1 MAEQT
6 FRSPNFFEREIDQSA
21 REAGGPVGTPA
32 GLIGTSQKGP
42 AFFPITVATFSEF
55 IAKFGNLDFRKF
67 APYAANEFLKHRT
80 ALTFMRVLGAGAN
93 ETVADIAKAQL
104 TDRVK
109 NAGFFV
115 TGTAAVG
122 DGLGRHMGCVQFLA
136 ANHTFTTEE
145 TWGYPSFTDND
156 SFGPANGNIIRG
168 MVLLASGARLLV
180 LNGTSSLPGNI
191 SSTSPT
197 DAASISSNNRFKL
210 VISSSLG
217 TSFGNGDG
225 FPGLRVFS
233 ASMNPSDDDYFAKL
247 MNRDPEK
254 FESEQHVLYADFAV
268 DAELAAATTVAVLS
282 GSDFKSSNSGE
293 STFKMRDAFGQFD
306 TRYRAPSTSWF
317 ISQPF
322 GKTEYNLFRFEAID
336 DGEYA
341 NKLYKVSISNIRA
354 SLDDS
359 RPFGTFTV
367 LIRSWGDSDTSQ
379 DVLETFPNCTLDPL
393 SDNFIARVLGDRKV
407 YFNFDAES
415 ETERRFVVDGKY
427 NNRSQLVRVVV
438 DENVEK
444 GLIPVKSLPFGFR
457 GPQLL
462 KTNDG
467 LTDGTAPAYRLG
479 GVGVN
484 SLSASIL
491 PPLPLRFKV
500 TRGEVQQSGFVGS
513 PGPTELANG
522 SLFWGVKFERTTDP
536 LNSNITSEKNGLLE
550 AYSKMLGLGKLD
562 VLVTGSGAD
571 TLNNN
576 KFTLAKVALSNA
588 AVSDLTASVNDHMR
602 EAAYMRDSTLD
613 PTDYTVSDPA
623 LASRRITFGTLA
635 SLTSSVDFNR
645 FTQYMKFTNLL
656 YGGFDGVNILDKNAR
671 RMNDKATS
679 FDAAGGAETSYVAPG
694 LAYNPNGTG
703 PTNNTVASYL
713 AAANIMLNPMVSTIN
728 IVALPGIRE
737 PYITDQVAAKAKAYG
752 LALYVMDLVAYDDS
766 SNRLY
771 DDSVAKPDVEK
782 TVALF
787 EGRGVDNDYTTTY
800 FPDVFINDEV
810 NRRRVKVP
818 SSTAAMAAL
827 ALNDRVAYPWFA
839 PAGFNRAALDFVTNV
854 PVRLS
859 VDDRDKLYDS
869 RINPIATFPRQGFVI
884 FGQKTLKI
892 KKSALDRVNVRRMLL
907 EIKRVIVGVASRLV
921 FEQNTQDLRNKF
933 LDEAGAFI
941 ALVQAQQGI
950 ESFKI
955 IMDDSNN
962 TQEDKD
968 LNRLNGKV
976 IVVPTRA
983 VEFISIDFIITNSGV
998 QFTS

>member
-55 IAKFGNLDFRKF
+55 ISKFGNLDFRKY
-67 APYAANEFLKHRT
+67 APYAANEFLKHRS
-80 ALTFMRVLGAGAN
+80 ALTFMRVLGAGSN
-93 ETVADIAKAQL
+93 ESVADIAKAQL

-115 TGTAAVG
+115 TGTAA
-122 DGLGRHMGCVQFLA
+122 DNDSLGRHMGCVQFLA
-136 ANHTFTTEE
+136 AAHTFTSNE
-145 TWGYPSFTDND
+145 TWGYPVFTDND
-156 SFGPANGNIIRG
+156 SFGPSSGNIVRG
-168 MVLLASGARLLV
+168 MLLMASGARVQV
-180 LNGTSSLPGNI
+180 LGGAVALPGNLN
-191 SSTSPT
+191 STTSDLAT
-197 DAASISSNNRFKL
+197 VSGDRFKL
-210 VISSSLG
+210 VLSSALG

-225 FPGLRVFS
+225 LPGIRVYS
-233 ASMNPSDDDYFAKL
+233 ASMNPTDDDYFAKL
-247 MNRDPEK
+247 LNRDPEK

-268 DAELAAATTVAVLS
+268 DAELAVATSVAILS
-282 GSDFKSSNSGE
+282 GSSYQSNNSGE
-293 STFKMRDAFGQFD
+293 TSFNMRTAFGHFD

-322 GKTEYNLFRFEAID
+322 GKTEYDLFRFEAID

-341 NKLYKVSISNIRA
+341 NKLYKISISNIRA

-359 RPFGTFTV
+359 RPYGTFTV
-367 LIRSWGDSDTSQ
+367 LIRSWNDSDTNQ
-379 DVLETFPNCTLDPL
+379 DVLETFPNCTLDPT
-393 SDNFIARVLGDRKV
+393 SDNFIARVIGDRKV

-415 ETERRFVVDGKY
+415 ESERRFVANGKY
-427 NNRSQLVRVVV
+427 ANRSQLVRVIVH
-438 DENVEK
+438 ENVEK
-444 GLIPVKSLPFGFR
+444 ALTPVKCLPFGFR

-462 KTNDG
+462 KTNDS
-467 LTDGTAPAYRLG
+467 LADASSFAYRLG

-522 SLFWGVKFERTTDP
+522 SLFWGVKYERTTDP
-536 LNSNITSEKNGLLE
+536 LNSNITSEKNTLLE
-550 AYSKMLGLGKLD
+550 AYSKMLGLSKLD

-576 KFTLAKVALSNA
+576 KFTLAKVALANSSLA
-588 AVSDLTASVNDHMR
+588 ELTASVNDHMR
-602 EAAYMRDSTLD
+602 EAAYMRDATLD
-613 PTDYTVSDPA
+613 PTDYTVNDPA
-623 LASRRITFGTLA
+623 LANRRLTFGSLVA
-635 SLTSSVDFNR
+635 LTSSVDFNR
-645 FTQYMKFTNLL
+645 FTQFMKFTNMM
-656 YGGFDGVNILDKNAR
+656 YGGFDGVNILDKNAK
-671 RMNDKATS
+671 RMNDKASS
-679 FDAAGGAETSYVAPG
+679 FDAGGGAEASYVAPG
-694 LAYNPNGTG
+694 LRYNPNGTG
-703 PTNNTVASYL
+703 PTNNTVSSYL
-713 AAANIMLNPMVSTIN
+713 AAASIMLNSMVSTVNVLAI
-728 IVALPGIRE
+728 PGIRE
-737 PYITDQVAAKAKAYG
+737 PYITDQVAAKAKSYG
-752 LALYVMDLVAYDDS
+752 LALYLMDLVPFDDS

-782 TVALF
+782 TIALF
-787 EGRGVDNDYTTTY
+787 EGRGVDNDYTATY

-810 NRRRVKVP
+810 NSRRVKVP
-818 SSTAAMAAL
+818 SSVAAIAAL

-907 EIKRVIVGVASRLV
+907 EIKRTIVGVASRLV
-921 FEQNTQDLRNKF
+921 FEQNTQDVRNKF

-983 VEFISIDFIITNSGV
+983 VEFISIDFVITNSGV

>member
-55 IAKFGNLDFRKF
+55 ISKFGNLDFRKY
-67 APYAANEFLKHRT
+67 APYAANEFLKHRS
-80 ALTFMRVLGAGAN
+80 ALTFMRVLGAGSN
-93 ETVADIAKAQL
+93 ESVADIAKAQL

-109 NAGFFV
+109 NAGFYV
-115 TGTAAVG
+115 TGTPATG
-122 DGLGRHMGCVQFLA
+122 DGLGRHMGAVQFLA
-136 ANHTFTTEE
+136 ADHTFTSNE
-145 TWGYPSFTDND
+145 TWGYPVFTDND
-156 SFGPANGNIIRG
+156 SFGPSSGNIVRG
-168 MVLLASGARLLV
+168 MILMASGARVMV
-180 LNGTSSLPGNI
+180 LGGATALPGNMT
-191 SSTSPT
+191 STTPT
-197 DAASISSNNRFKL
+197 DLATISGNRFKL
-210 VISSSLG
+210 VLSSALG

-225 FPGLRVFS
+225 LPGIRVFS
-233 ASMNPSDDDYFAKL
+233 ASMNPTDDDYFAKL
-247 MNRDPEK
+247 LNRDPEK

-268 DAELAAATTVAVLS
+268 DAELAVASSVAILS
-282 GSDFKSSNSGE
+282 GSTYQSNNSGE
-293 STFKMRDAFGQFD
+293 SSYNMRDAYGHFD

-322 GKTEYNLFRFEAID
+322 GKTEYDLFRFEAID

-341 NKLYKVSISNIRA
+341 NKLYKISISNIRA

-359 RPFGTFTV
+359 KPYGTFTV
-367 LIRSWGDSDTSQ
+367 LVRSWNDSDTNQ
-379 DVLETFPNCTLDPL
+379 DVLETFPNCTLDPT
-393 SDNFIARVLGDRKV
+393 SDNFIARVIGDRKV

-415 ETERRFVVDGKY
+415 ETERRFVVNGKY
-427 NNRSQLVRVVV
+427 ANRSNLVRVVV
-438 DENVEK
+438 NENVEK
-444 GLIPVKSLPFGFR
+444 AMTPVKSLPFGFR
-457 GPQLL
+457 GPQVL
-462 KTNDG
+462 KTNDS
-467 LTDGTAPAYRLG
+467 LADGSSFAYRLA

-550 AYSKMLGLGKLD
+550 AYSKMLGLSKLD

-571 TLNNN
+571 SLNNN
-576 KFTLAKVALSNA
+576 KFTLAKVALANS
-588 AVSDLTASVNDHMR
+588 SLSELTASVNDHMR
-602 EAAYMRDSTLD
+602 EAAYLRDATLD
-613 PTDYTVSDPA
+613 PSDYTVNDPA
-623 LASRRITFGTLA
+623 LANRRLTFGSLVA
-635 SLTSSVDFNR
+635 LTSSVDFNR
-645 FTQYMKFTNLL
+645 FTQYMKFTNLM

-679 FDAAGGAETSYVAPG
+679 FDAGGGAEASYVAPG

-703 PTNNTVASYL
+703 PTNNTVSSYL
-713 AAANIMLNPMVSTIN
+713 AASNIMLNSMVSTVN
-728 IVALPGIRE
+728 ILSVPGIRE
-737 PYITDQVAAKAKAYG
+737 PYITDQIAAKAKAFG
-752 LALYVMDLVAYDDS
+752 LALYLMDLVPYDDS

-782 TVALF
+782 TIALF
-787 EGRGVDNDYTTTY
+787 EGRGVDNDYTATY
-800 FPDVFINDEV
+800 FPDVFINDDV

-818 SSTAAMAAL
+818 SSIAAVAAL

-907 EIKRVIVGVASRLV
+907 EIKRTIVGVASRLV
-921 FEQNTQDLRNKF
+921 FEQNTQDVRNKF
-933 LDEAGAFI
+933 LDEAGAYV

-983 VEFISIDFIITNSGV
+983 VEFIAIDFIITNSGV

>member
-1 MAEQT
+1 M
-6 FRSPNFFEREIDQSA
+6 
-21 REAGGPVGTPA
+21 
-32 GLIGTSQKGP
+32 
-42 AFFPITVATFSEF
+42 
-55 IAKFGNLDFRKF
+55 
-67 APYAANEFLKHRT
+67 
-80 ALTFMRVLGAGAN
+80 
-93 ETVADIAKAQL
+93 
-104 TDRVK
+104 
-109 NAGFFV
+109 
-115 TGTAAVG
+115 
-122 DGLGRHMGCVQFLA
+122 
-136 ANHTFTTEE
+136 
-145 TWGYPSFTDND
+145 
-156 SFGPANGNIIRG
+156 
-168 MVLLASGARLLV
+168 LLMASGARVQV
-180 LNGTSSLPGNI
+180 LGGAVALPGNLH
-191 SSTSPT
+191 SGTSDLAT
-197 DAASISSNNRFKL
+197 VSGNRFKL
-210 VISSSLG
+210 IISSTLG

-225 FPGLRVFS
+225 MPGIRVYS

-247 MNRDPEK
+247 LNRDPEK

-268 DAELAAATTVAVLS
+268 DAELAIATSVAILS
-282 GSDFKSSNSGE
+282 GSSYKSNNSGE
-293 STFKMRDAFGQFD
+293 PTFEMRDAYGHFD

-322 GKTEYNLFRFEAID
+322 GKTEYDLFRFEAID

-341 NKLYKVSISNIRA
+341 NKLYKISISNIRA

-359 RPFGTFTV
+359 RPYGTFTV
-367 LIRSWGDSDTSQ
+367 LIRSWDDSDTNQ
-379 DVLETFPNCTLDPL
+379 NVLEAFPNCTLDPN
-393 SDNFIARVLGDRKV
+393 SDNFIARVIGDRKV

-415 ETERRFVVDGKY
+415 ESERRFVVSGKY
-427 NNRSQLVRVVV
+427 ANNSQLVRVIVH
-438 DENVEK
+438 ENVEK
-444 GLIPVKSLPFGFR
+444 GLAPVKCLPFGFR
-457 GPQLL
+457 GPQIL
-462 KTNDG
+462 KTNDS
-467 LTDGTAPAYRLG
+467 LTDGSVFAYRLG
-479 GVGVN
+479 GNGVN

-522 SLFWGVKFERTTDP
+522 SLFWGVKYERVTDP
-536 LNSNITSEKNGLLE
+536 LNSNITSEKNNLLE
-550 AYSKMLGLGKLD
+550 AYSKMLGLAKLD

-571 TLNNN
+571 ALNNN
-576 KFTLAKVALSNA
+576 KFTLAKVALANSSL
-588 AVSDLTASVNDHMR
+588 SDLTASVNDHMR
-602 EAAYMRDSTLD
+602 EAAYMRDATLD
-613 PTDYTVSDPA
+613 PTDYTVNDPA
-623 LASRRITFGTLA
+623 LSNRRLTFGTLV

-645 FTQYMKFTNLL
+645 FTQFMKFTNMM
-656 YGGFDGVNILDKNAR
+656 YGGFDGVNILDKNAK
-671 RMNDKATS
+671 RMNDKASS
-679 FDAAGGAETSYVAPG
+679 FDAGGGAEDNYVAPG
-694 LAYNPNGTG
+694 LRYNPNGTG

-713 AAANIMLNPMVSTIN
+713 AAANIMLNSMVSTVNVLAI
-728 IVALPGIRE
+728 PGIRE
-737 PYITDQVAAKAKAYG
+737 PYITDHVASKAKSYG
-752 LALYVMDLVAYDDS
+752 LALYLMDLVPYDDS

-771 DDSVAKPDVEK
+771 DDSVAKPNVEK
-782 TVALF
+782 TIALF
-787 EGRGVDNDYTTTY
+787 ESRGVDNDYTATY

-818 SSTAAMAAL
+818 SSVAALAAL

-907 EIKRVIVGVASRLV
+907 EIKRTIVGVASRLV
-921 FEQNTQDLRNKF
+921 FEQNTQEVRNKF

-983 VEFISIDFIITNSGV
+983 VEFISIDFVITNSGV

>member
-55 IAKFGNLDFRKF
+55 ISKFGNLDFRKY
-67 APYAANEFLKHRT
+67 APYAANEFLKHRS
-80 ALTFMRVLGAGAN
+80 ALTFMRVLGAGSN
-93 ETVADIAKAQL
+93 ESVADIAKAQL

-115 TGTAAVG
+115 TGTVA
-122 DGLGRHMGCVQFLA
+122 DDSDGRHVGCVQFLA
-136 ANHTFTTEE
+136 ARHTFTSNE
-145 TWGYPSFTDND
+145 TWGYPVFTDNN
-156 SFGPANGNIIRG
+156 SFGPSSGSIVRG
-168 MVLLASGARLLV
+168 MLLMASGARTMV
-180 LNGTSSLPGNI
+180 LGGATALPGNI
-191 SSTSPT
+191 NSATP
-197 DAASISSNNRFKL
+197 DLASISGNRFKL
-210 VISSSLG
+210 ILSSALG

-225 FPGLRVFS
+225 LPGIRVYS
-233 ASMNPSDDDYFAKL
+233 ASMNPTDDDYFAKL
-247 MNRDPEK
+247 LNRDPEK

-268 DAELAAATTVAVLS
+268 DAELAVATSVAILS
-282 GSDFKSSNSGE
+282 GSSYQSNNSGE
-293 STFKMRDAFGQFD
+293 PSFNMRTAYGHFD

-322 GKTEYNLFRFEAID
+322 GKAEYDLFRFEAID

-341 NKLYKVSISNIRA
+341 NKLYKISISNIRA

-359 RPFGTFTV
+359 RPYGTFTV
-367 LIRSWGDSDTSQ
+367 LIRSWNDSDTNQ
-379 DVLETFPNCTLDPL
+379 DVLETFPNCTLDPN
-393 SDNFIARVLGDRKV
+393 SDNFIARVIGDRKV

-415 ETERRFVVDGKY
+415 ESERRFVVSGKY
-427 NNRSQLVRVVV
+427 ANRSQLVRVVV
-438 DENVEK
+438 HENVEK
-444 GLIPVKSLPFGFR
+444 ALTPVKSLPFGFR

-462 KTNDG
+462 KTNDS
-467 LTDGTAPAYRLG
+467 LSDGAADAYRLA
-479 GVGVN
+479 GVEVDD
-484 SLSASIL
+484 LSHAIL

-522 SLFWGVKFERTTDP
+522 SLFWGVKYERTTDP
-536 LNSNITSEKNGLLE
+536 LNSNITSEKNNLLE
-550 AYSKMLGLGKLD
+550 AYSKMLGLAKLD

-576 KFTLAKVALSNA
+576 KFTLAKVALANSSLA
-588 AVSDLTASVNDHMR
+588 ELTASVNDHMR
-602 EAAYMRDSTLD
+602 EAAYMRDATLD
-613 PTDYTVSDPA
+613 PTDYTVNDPA
-623 LASRRITFGTLA
+623 LASRRLTFGTLV

-645 FTQYMKFTNLL
+645 FTQFMKFTNMM
-656 YGGFDGVNILDKNAR
+656 YGGFDGVNILDKNAK
-671 RMNDKATS
+671 RMNDKASS
-679 FDAAGGAETSYVAPG
+679 FDAGGGAEASYVAPG
-694 LAYNPNGTG
+694 LRYNPNGTG

-713 AAANIMLNPMVSTIN
+713 AAANIMLNSMVSTVNVLAI
-728 IVALPGIRE
+728 PGIRE
-737 PYITDQVAAKAKAYG
+737 PYITDQAAAKAKSYG
-752 LALYVMDLVAYDDS
+752 LALYLMDLVPYDDS

-782 TVALF
+782 TIALF
-787 EGRGVDNDYTTTY
+787 EGRGVDNDYTATY

-810 NRRRVKVP
+810 NSRRVKVP
-818 SSTAAMAAL
+818 SSVAAIAAL

-907 EIKRVIVGVASRLV
+907 EIKRTIVGVASRLV
-921 FEQNTQDLRNKF
+921 FEQNTQDVRNKF

-983 VEFISIDFIITNSGV
+983 VEFISIDFVITNSGV